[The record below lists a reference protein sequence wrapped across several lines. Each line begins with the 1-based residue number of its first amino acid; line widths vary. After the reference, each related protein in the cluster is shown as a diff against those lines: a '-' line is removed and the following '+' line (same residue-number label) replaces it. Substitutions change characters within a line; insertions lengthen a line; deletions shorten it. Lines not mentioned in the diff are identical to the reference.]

1 MRLCTVLAVLAVF
14 LGALAW
20 PPASRAAAAEDAEA
34 LIKQGIGLRR
44 AGKDREALVL
54 FQRALEQQPT
64 PKALAQVGLCEHAVG
79 LWVAAETHL
88 EEALRQEK
96 DPWIRKNKAVLQ
108 GALDY
113 VKGKL
118 GSIEIWGTPD
128 GAVVTVDDQP
138 AGTLPMS
145 RPARAPEGARTVK
158 IEAPGFV
165 ADSRTVEVRRG
176 EMSREHVAL
185 VAVAAPP
192 PPPPPRPTGRP
203 HSQPELTQEAGTD
216 LTPKQ
221 PSDPAGAALYERWWF
236 WTLIG
241 AVALGAGVS
250 IYFIARG
257 DGECRECL

>member
-1 MRLCTVLAVLAVF
+1 MWLFRVRAVLAVF
-14 LGALAW
+14 FVVSAG
-20 PPASRAAAAEDAEA
+20 PPASRAAAPAEDAEA
-34 LIKQGIGLRR
+34 LIKQGISLRR

-64 PKALAQVGLCEHAVG
+64 AKALAQVGLCEHAVG
-79 LWVAAETHL
+79 LWVAAEKHL
-88 EEALRQEK
+88 EDALRQEG
-96 DPWIRKNKAVLQ
+96 DAWIRKNKAVLE

-113 VKGKL
+113 VKAKL

-145 RPARAPEGARTVK
+145 RPARALEGARTVK
-158 IEAPGFV
+158 IEASGFV
-165 ADSRTVEVRRG
+165 ADSRSVEVRRG

-192 PPPPPRPTGRP
+192 PPPPPTGRP
-203 HSQPELTQEAGTD
+203 SSQPELTQAAGTD

-221 PSDPAGAALYERWWF
+221 PSDLAGVALHERWWF

-241 AVALGAGVS
+241 AVAIGAGVS